1 MRNLLP
7 MVVLAAVLAS
17 VNGAAA
23 QLAPRAIDTALGN
36 IISPGMTLQV
46 YLDRRRTEFR
56 RMDMDGD
63 GAITAADQDLDRAR
77 ASAGNR
83 AMTVKNIL
91 QFDLDGDGVVT
102 RAEVADAFDAKL
114 AMMPVDRSR
123 PEFKQQFDTQIAS
136 QMVADMNGDGRIDG
150 PEMLAFA
157 RQTVAAGSA
166 YTSGMIAVALAL
178 DDDGDGKTTEAE
190 LLKGAESFFR
200 RIDTDG
206 DGTISREESQAFRRS
221 LQGMPP

>member
-1 MRNLLP
+1 MRNMLP
-7 MVVLAAVLAS
+7 MLVLAAVLAS

-23 QLAPRAIDTALGN
+23 QLTQRAIDTALVQ
-36 IISPGMTLQV
+36 IVLPGMTLQV
-46 YLDRRRTEFR
+46 YLDRRRIEFR
-56 RMDMDGD
+56 RMDTDGD
-63 GAITAADQDLDRAR
+63 GAITAADQELDRAG

-83 AMTVKNIL
+83 AMFVKNIL

-123 PEFKQQFDTQIAS
+123 PDFKQQFDAQVAR
-136 QMVADMNGDGRIDG
+136 QMLADSNGDGRIDG

-157 RQTVAAGSA
+157 RQTASAGPA
-166 YTSGMIAVALAL
+166 YTNGMIAAALSF

-206 DGTISREESQAFRRS
+206 DGTISGEESQAFRRS
-221 LQGMPP
+221 IQGTRT